1 MGEIVGFSRLEIL
14 EEKEKKKKKSQK
26 ASVALRGDE
35 KNPMKKTEFTRVCER
50 LYRIAK

>member
-14 EEKEKKKKKSQK
+14 EEKEKKKKGQK